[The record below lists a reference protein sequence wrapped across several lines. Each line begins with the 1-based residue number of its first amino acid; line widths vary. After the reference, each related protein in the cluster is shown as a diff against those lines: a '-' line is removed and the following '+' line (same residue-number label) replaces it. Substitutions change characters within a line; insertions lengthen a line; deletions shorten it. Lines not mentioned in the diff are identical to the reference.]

1 MAQPRHS
8 HWSIA
13 LNRSQA
19 LFVCSGLGQ
28 PLLRPGVVSLHLGE
42 HPFHIAQDPNRFDG
56 AIWVSVAF
64 KFGDQLTLP
73 LNAEA
78 LVNDVPFP
86 KFDRVF
92 AASAGFGMH

>member
-1 MAQPRHS
+1 
-8 HWSIA
+8 
-13 LNRSQA
+13 
-19 LFVCSGLGQ
+19 
-28 PLLRPGVVSLHLGE
+28 
-42 HPFHIAQDPNRFDG
+42 
-56 AIWVSVAF
+56 VSVAF